1 MVTPKRELER
11 QLMMMMMKNS
21 NMMKNQWWWQC
32 WWSWYLPKREPEQEG
47 WTDRAP
53 TDNDEKEKDDDGV
66 DVDDDD
72 NDDDG
77 DKDIDDD
84 DGSTKELTRAGRLNR
99 SGAKRYKKFTLN
111 TNTGSIIEN
120 YKC

>member
-1 MVTPKRELER
+1 MILGQLRMGAR
-11 QLMMMMMKNS
+11 QTKNAT
-21 NMMKNQWWWQC
+21 
-32 WWSWYLPKREPEQEG
+32 LG
-47 WTDRAP
+47 A
-53 TDNDEKEKDDDGV
+53 